1 MEAYLEQ
8 SQRQVL
14 SQEMIQS
21 VEILQMSAQEL
32 SDYIREQTL
41 ENPLIDAEEQYPQ
54 NKDEERLKKLEW
66 LSELD
71 EQNRFYYH
79 MEKKAADG
87 FDFNNISG
95 SRESGLKEA
104 LMQQLIG
111 EGYSDREMQVF
122 EYIAESLDDR
132 GYYTC
137 PADETAF
144 RLGISVKEVQ
154 RCLEIMKTLE
164 PAGICAGSLKECLLL
179 QLERADYECGT
190 ECKIVSSYLEQL
202 GKNHLPLIAKEL
214 KIPVKEVMDAQKR
227 IRSLNP
233 RPAQGFGNGGIS
245 RYIIPDVTVVKFHHG
260 FEILTNDYV
269 YPAVRIN
276 EDYVQMM
283 KGECP
288 EETKEYLCQKLG
300 QARKLQENIRRRNT
314 TLMDITK
321 CILEVHQEFFTSGD
335 KALRPFTMTEAAQQL
350 DLSVSTVSR
359 AVNEKYLQCCYGLF
373 PLSFFFA
380 KSISGKDDC
389 VSAVKVRTQLGE
401 LIKNEDKKKPYSDS
415 ALAELLAGQG
425 LKISR
430 RTVAKYREMME
441 IADCRGRKEF

>member
-79 MEKKAADG
+79 LEKKAADG

-137 PADETAF
+137 PADETAS
-144 RLGISVKEVQ
+144 RLGIPSGNRH
-154 RCLEIMKTLE
+154 RCPQV
-164 PAGICAGSLKECLLL
+164 PAFS
-179 QLERADYECGT
+179 
-190 ECKIVSSYLEQL
+190 
-202 GKNHLPLIAKEL
+202 
-214 KIPVKEVMDAQKR
+214 
-227 IRSLNP
+227 
-233 RPAQGFGNGGIS
+233 
-245 RYIIPDVTVVKFHHG
+245 
-260 FEILTNDYV
+260 
-269 YPAVRIN
+269 
-276 EDYVQMM
+276 
-283 KGECP
+283 
-288 EETKEYLCQKLG
+288 
-300 QARKLQENIRRRNT
+300 
-314 TLMDITK
+314 
-321 CILEVHQEFFTSGD
+321 
-335 KALRPFTMTEAAQQL
+335 
-350 DLSVSTVSR
+350 
-359 AVNEKYLQCCYGLF
+359 
-373 PLSFFFA
+373 
-380 KSISGKDDC
+380 
-389 VSAVKVRTQLGE
+389 
-401 LIKNEDKKKPYSDS
+401 
-415 ALAELLAGQG
+415 
-425 LKISR
+425 
-430 RTVAKYREMME
+430 
-441 IADCRGRKEF
+441 